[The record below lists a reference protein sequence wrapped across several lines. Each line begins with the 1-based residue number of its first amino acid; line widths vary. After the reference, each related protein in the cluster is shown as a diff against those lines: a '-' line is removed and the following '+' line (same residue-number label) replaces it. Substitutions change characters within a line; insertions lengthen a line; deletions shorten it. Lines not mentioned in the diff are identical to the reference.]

1 MASLQSKRT
10 VKLPDDDVNW
20 FRREYPDASLSWIL
34 TQLLR
39 TFREA
44 SGDET
49 PKKIIKHTA
58 DYVLENKDL

>member
-34 TQLLR
+34 TKLLQN
-39 TFREA
+39 FR
-44 SGDET
+44 GL
-49 PKKIIKHTA
+49 HNA
-58 DYVLENKDL
+58 DDSPRARLKDAADITLDSEF